1 MSLLVGQFL
10 FGMDA
15 NPALVEK
22 ARGDM
27 NTEQQQPLPIFIAG
41 GGIGGLAA
49 ALALS
54 RAGFSVRLF
63 ERAREIKEIG
73 AGIQIG
79 PNAFHVFERLGIT
92 EAVNAKV
99 SRPSKLV
106 MMDGISGEK
115 VVSIPLDG
123 SFIERFRY
131 PYALIH
137 RSDLHRIL
145 LDVCLQSPRIEVST
159 NVKVDSY
166 TDEGGRVVLHTSGGD
181 VYGRALIGADGL
193 WSTVRSQLVG
203 DGAPRVSGHIAYRA
217 VLPINEVPE
226 HLRPNTM
233 TLWAGAKT
241 HLVHYPLR
249 GGELFNLVAVFH
261 SDSYVEGWD
270 AEGDAAELHMRFRD
284 AVPEVKALLAK
295 IDTWR
300 MWVLC
305 DRDPI
310 KEWSKGNVT
319 LLGDA
324 AHPMLQYMAQGACMA
339 MEDAI
344 VLADEMAA
352 ANGDLAAAFLRYEER
367 RYLRTGKVQMS
378 ARLYGEFY
386 HADGVKRELRNQFLQ
401 SRSVEQTLDGMAWL
415 YDAEPVLRTPDRAKT
430 PTTG

>member
-1 MSLLVGQFL
+1 MTSADQW
-10 FGMDA
+10 
-15 NPALVEK
+15 
-22 ARGDM
+22 
-27 NTEQQQPLPIFIAG
+27 PLPVLIAG
-41 GGIGGLAA
+41 GGIGGFAA

-54 RAGFSVRLF
+54 KAGFRVRLF
-63 ERAREIKEIG
+63 ERAQEIKEIG

-79 PNAFHVFERLGIT
+79 PNAFHVFEQLGVT
-92 EAVNAKV
+92 DAVRAKAAL
-99 SRPSKLV
+99 PQNIV
-106 MMDGISGEK
+106 MMDGISGEQ
-115 VVSIPLDG
+115 VVSIPLDEP
-123 SFIERFRY
+123 FLERFHH

-137 RSDLHRIL
+137 RADLHRIL
-145 LDVCLQSPRIEVST
+145 LDACLNSDRIEVTT
-159 NVKVDSY
+159 NVKVDGFKDDGD
-166 TDEGGRVVLHTSGGD
+166 TVTLHTTQGD
-181 VYGRALIGADGL
+181 VRGRALIGADGL
-193 WSTVRSQLVG
+193 WSTVRAQIVG

-217 VLPINEVPE
+217 VLPISEVPPE
-226 HLRPNTM
+226 LRSNTM

-261 SDSYVEGWD
+261 SDRYVEGWD
-270 AEGDAAELHMRFRD
+270 AVGDAEELHHRFRD
-284 AVPEVKALLAK
+284 AVPTVKALLSK

-305 DRDPI
+305 DREPI
-310 KEWSKGNVT
+310 REWSKGNVT

-352 ANGDLAAAFLRYEER
+352 TADDPSSAFVRYQER

-386 HADGVKRELRNQFLQ
+386 HACGVNRELRNQFLQ
-401 SRSVEQTLDGMAWL
+401 SRSLAQTLDGMAWL
-415 YDAEPVLRTPDRAKT
+415 YDDRAIQSVYAQT
-430 PTTG
+430 ESLAR